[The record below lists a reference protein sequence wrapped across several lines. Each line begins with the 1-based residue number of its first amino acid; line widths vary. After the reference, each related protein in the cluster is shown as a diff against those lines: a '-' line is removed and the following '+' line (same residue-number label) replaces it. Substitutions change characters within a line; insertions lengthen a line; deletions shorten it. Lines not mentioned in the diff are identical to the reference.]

1 MKFAD
6 VYKTIAGSSYQAL
19 FKEKG
24 SKFFGYAY
32 PVHTESEVN
41 SILLK
46 IKKLHPDARHWCYA
60 WRLGVEKVQY
70 RVNDDGEPNNAA
82 GQPIYGQI
90 LSYGVTNVLIV
101 VVRYFGGVKL
111 GVGGLMKAYKT
122 AAQQSLQNAT
132 IVEEY
137 LEESIYLEF
146 DYQNMSKV
154 MRLVKQRKLGIVER
168 DLRERC
174 KFELRV
180 KKSACHA
187 MKNDLQKYAFL
198 KVF

>member
-1 MKFAD
+1 MKFTD
-6 VYKTIAGSSYQAL
+6 VYKTIAESSDQAL

-32 PVHTESEVN
+32 PVQTESEAN
-41 SILLK
+41 HFLLK
-46 IKKLHPDARHWCYA
+46 IKKLHPAARHWCYA

-90 LSYGVTNVLIV
+90 LSYDVTNVLII

-111 GVGGLMKAYKT
+111 GVGGLIKAYKT

-132 IVEEY
+132 IVEKY

-154 MRLVKQRKLGIVER
+154 MRLVKQKKIGIAER

-187 MKNDLQKYAFL
+187 MKNELKKYAFL